1 MSTDALNR
9 LEELVMS
16 LPRAERARLAERIIV
31 SLDTD
36 PEVEEAWAAEIRR
49 RIDEIDRGEIELIPA
64 NEVIEEAQRLIR
76 G

>member
-36 PEVEEAWAAEIRR
+36 SDVEEAWAAEIRR
-49 RIDEIDRGEIELIPA
+49 RIDQIDRGEIELIPA